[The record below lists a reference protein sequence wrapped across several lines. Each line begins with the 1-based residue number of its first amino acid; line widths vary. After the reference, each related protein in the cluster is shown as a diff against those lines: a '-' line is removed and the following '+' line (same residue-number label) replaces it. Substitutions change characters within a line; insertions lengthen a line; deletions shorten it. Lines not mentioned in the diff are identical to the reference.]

1 MSSTVETRQPPI
13 QTTAVGA
20 GAWTLIVLA
29 IAASLGM
36 LLVVAINN
44 APLLPPGFEGGD
56 SMGLITNYSLPQPP
70 RLSQQFTLIR
80 AVAMAHHG

>member
-1 MSSTVETRQPPI
+1 MSSTVEI
-13 QTTAVGA
+13 SQTTAVGT

-36 LLVVAINN
+36 LLMIAINN

-56 SMGLITNYSLPQPP
+56 SMGLITQYSLPQASPP
-70 RLSQQFTLIR
+70 RLSQQFAPIR
-80 AVAMAHHG
+80 AAAMAHHG

>member
-1 MSSTVETRQPPI
+1 MSSTVETSQSLS
-13 QTTAVGA
+13 QTAAVGA
-20 GAWTLIVLA
+20 GTWTLIVLA

-56 SMGLITNYSLPQPP
+56 SMGLIT
-70 RLSQQFTLIR
+70 
-80 AVAMAHHG
+80 H

>member
-1 MSSTVETRQPPI
+1 MSSIVETSQPLY
-13 QTTAVGA
+13 QTAAVGA
-20 GAWTLIVLA
+20 GTWTLIVLA

-56 SMGLITNYSLPQPP
+56 SMGLITQYSLPRAP
-70 RLSQQFTLIR
+70 RLSQQFTPIR
-80 AVAMAHHG
+80 AAVTTYPG